1 MTQKL
6 SFERYRWFHAR
17 IISGQFPNAVKLAAE
32 FSISSRQAQRDL
44 EFMKERLHAPL
55 RYNPDRRG
63 FDYENGCYELPPVW
77 LTEEELQALS
87 LSLRLAAAIPDRKI
101 KTALRVLVEHIL
113 PARSAA
119 AAIPL
124 VPATL
129 EEKVSIKNIAYYRV
143 PEATFHAVTA
153 ALFGDVALTIA
164 YRSPYKNETTERTI
178 RPLHLL
184 CYMGNWHLIAW
195 CGLRKDIR
203 DFAVSRILAVETC
216 AETLP
221 LPPDLPPIK
230 EHFRRNFGLIT
241 GDAPI
246 VVELRFSPA
255 VAPFVVEQEWHEA
268 QQTALSAD
276 GFLTM
281 SFPVSGFAEI
291 TREILKYGADVEV
304 VEPAELREAVAREI
318 RRMEKLYR

>member
-6 SFERYRWFHAR
+6 SYERYRWFHAL
-17 IISGQFPNAVKLAAE
+17 IAAGKFPNAVKLAAKFE
-32 FSISSRQAQRDL
+32 ISGRQASRDIA
-44 EFMKERLHAPL
+44 FMKDRLDAPL
-55 RYNPDRRG
+55 RYDPGHRG
-63 FDYENGCYELPPVW
+63 YDYENGCYELPPVW

-101 KTALRVLVEHIL
+101 KKALRELVAHIL

-119 AAIPL
+119 SAVQL
-124 VPATL
+124 DPATI

-153 ALFGDVALTIA
+153 ALFGDVALKIA

-184 CYMGNWHLIAW
+184 CYMGSWHLIAY
-195 CGLRKDIR
+195 CGLRREMR
-203 DFAVSRILAVETC
+203 DFAVSRILSVESC

-221 LPPDLPPIK
+221 LPPDLPPSREFI
-230 EHFRRNFGLIT
+230 RRNFGVIAGGVSLT
-241 GDAPI
+241 
-246 VVELRFSPA
+246 VTLRFTPAISPLIA
-255 VAPFVVEQEWHEA
+255 EQQWHEA
-268 QQTALSAD
+268 QETSLSAD

-304 VEPAELREAVAREI
+304 VEPEELREAVAKEI
-318 RRMEKLYR
+318 RRMEKMYR